1 MGLTRHPLKD
11 TFPIPRKTRK
21 SLKKQMTRWNRRQ
34 AKKIPEFALR
44 THRHKG
50 WYW

>member
-1 MGLTRHPLKD
+1 MGTTLHPLKD
-11 TFPIPRKTRK
+11 TFPIPRKTKR
-21 SLKKQMTRWNRRQ
+21 SLKKQMTRWLRRL
-34 AKKIPEFALR
+34 AKTHPEETPR